1 MYQCSSCTHQLIHV
15 FYVFYLLMINVM
27 LIVAPCIL
35 SPCILD
41 KAEAC
46 LRESEKLLVECTEG
60 DYKDNS
66 TCLECL
72 RDMKM
77 ASKDISQQV
86 SG

>member
-1 MYQCSSCTHQLIHV
+1 
-15 FYVFYLLMINVM
+15 MITVM
-27 LIVAPCIL
+27 LTIASCI
-35 SPCILD
+35 SILD

-77 ASKDISQQV
+77 TSKDISQQV

>member
-1 MYQCSSCTHQLIHV
+1 MTHVLCI
-15 FYVFYLLMINVM
+15 LLELMINIK
-27 LIVAPCIL
+27 LTVASCIL
-35 SPCILD
+35 SPSISD

-46 LRESEKLLVECTEG
+46 LRESETLLVECTEG

-77 ASKDISQQV
+77 TSKDISQQV